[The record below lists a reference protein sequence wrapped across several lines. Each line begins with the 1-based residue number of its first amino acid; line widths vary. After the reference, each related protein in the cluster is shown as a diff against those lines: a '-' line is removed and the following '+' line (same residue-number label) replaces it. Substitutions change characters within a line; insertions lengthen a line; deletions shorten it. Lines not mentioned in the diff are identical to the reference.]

1 MRGTGCSGGAF
12 EFFEDLQNTDGY
24 DIVEAVHQQE
34 WSAKVGMIGLSYPAI
49 ATLFTAQTQP
59 PNLSGIFPNSV
70 ISDTAE
76 YGCYIYSQACE
87 PLLKDFMAK
96 VDTDVIG
103 KKYSGSDLGVDNRQ
117 LNAVN
122 EAIRSHPVEIIG
134 KELRG
139 YMTDMEKIATKN

>member
-1 MRGTGCSGGAF
+1 M
-12 EFFEDLQNTDGY
+12 L
-24 DIVEAVHQQE
+24 
-34 WSAKVGMIGLSYPAI
+34 PP
-49 ATLFTAQTQP
+49 TL
-59 PNLSGIFPNSV
+59 
-70 ISDTAE
+70 
-76 YGCYIYSQACE
+76 SQACE

-134 KELRG
+134 TELRG
-139 YMTDMEKIATKN
+139 YMTAMEKIATKN